1 MKHLSQYRL
10 LILLSSWSYDY
21 WDEINHENPEDR
33 IPDDGP
39 DQTEIILCSTFNK
52 IPGSKEIK
60 ETLHKTTQTLALG
73 DGKRQFL
80 GYLILDK
87 YQWASLAKQS
97 GHSENPQPDTTN
109 IWPPTIKYYNNRA
122 EAESI
127 FEAMHW
133 NFVQS
138 PQLITSQNKNLH
150 KWL

>member
-1 MKHLSQYRL
+1 MEYLNRYRL

-33 IPDDGP
+33 IPDEGP
-39 DQTEIILCSTFNK
+39 DQIEIVLCSTFNE
-52 IPGSKEIK
+52 IPPSKEIK
-60 ETLHKTTQTLALG
+60 KKLNKTTQILALG

-87 YQWASLAKQS
+87 SQWAVLVQQS
-97 GHSENPQPDTTN
+97 GHSENTQPDTTN
-109 IWPPTIKYYNNRA
+109 IWPPTIRYYNSRS

-127 FEAMHW
+127 FKAMHW

-138 PQLITSQNKNLH
+138 TQLIKSQNKNLQ